1 MSWHHA
7 RVTASFALINW
18 SDAHARGE
26 GFRSFM
32 VSYSMSVNA
41 ITTGATANKLK
52 RVKLAINLLRFIEVL
67 TVVITCLILVKQT
80 QLLVQQTQV
89 LVKQGEESRL
99 SNKMQVAS
107 YLREHYQTI
116 NKVLAEHR
124 EARDAFGLDIKK
136 VMAYMLLAEYDN
148 IFQMFEEGM
157 IDDRKW
163 QILEPFIR
171 NQMKDDKLPI
181 RTLWGNLAD
190 RGARSPGFEDYVAV
204 CVYPDSHAFPAI
216 SNGMEKSGTLT
227 KKQQVN
233 LQKTLCPE

>member
-1 MSWHHA
+1 MVEEKVSA
-7 RVTASFALINW
+7 VSGL
-18 SDAHARGE
+18 SD
-26 GFRSFM
+26 
-32 VSYSMSVNA
+32 SMSVNA
-41 ITTGATANKLK
+41 TTGVTANRLK
-52 RVKLAINLLRFIEVL
+52 RVKLAISLLRFIEVL
-67 TVVITCLILVKQT
+67 AVVLTCLILVKQT

-116 NKVLAEHR
+116 NKVLAEHS

-148 IFQMFEEGM
+148 IFQMFEDGM

-171 NQMKDDKLPI
+171 NQMNDDKLPI
-181 RTLWGNLAD
+181 RTLWSNLAD
-190 RGARSPGFEDYVAV
+190 RGARSPGFEDYVEV
-204 CVYPDSHAFPAI
+204 CVYSGLHALPAMNKA
-216 SNGMEKSGTLT
+216 SDGMERLGTLRGRLT
-227 KKQQVN
+227 NKPQIN